1 MIRIDPFFHGARRK
15 TELVGKPIHFDLG
28 LRGHISSA
36 GLRSSQGSWGKPC
49 CAFTPWWYHPLGG
62 RRKPRSKSTNFRMC
76 QEVAFLLSGLHAAKP
91 GRNFGSLL
99 VSDTCVRSPEF
110 QARCGRSGGTEGN
123 CSFSSLRVAS
133 HPLAKLAGMPM
144 LVEVST
150 EVDSRVVNLSSQQ

>member
-1 MIRIDPFFHGARRK
+1 
-15 TELVGKPIHFDLG
+15 
-28 LRGHISSA
+28 
-36 GLRSSQGSWGKPC
+36 
-49 CAFTPWWYHPLGG
+49 
-62 RRKPRSKSTNFRMC
+62 MC

-99 VSDTCVRSPEF
+99 VSDTCVKGPEF

-123 CSFSSLRVAS
+123 CSLPSSLRVAS

-144 LVEVST
+144 LVKVST